1 MKLIIVTGQE
11 DSDVEKLF
19 RKIISENKYTYDNA
33 PKMVFPERSSLL
45 YHPRK
50 LYKNVRKVVSSHI
63 DRNEDLFVA
72 TFSDYAMYGI
82 RVEVRLADFEGAKLY
97 QMKSNGDVVV
107 EEIES
112 DGKCSYIDG
121 VFDILDEALNDI
133 LGL

>member
-1 MKLIIVTGQE
+1 M
-11 DSDVEKLF
+11 
-19 RKIISENKYTYDNA
+19 
-33 PKMVFPERSSLL
+33 
-45 YHPRK
+45 
-50 LYKNVRKVVSSHI
+50 
-63 DRNEDLFVA
+63 FVA

-121 VFDILDEALNDI
+121 VFDILDEALNAI

>member
-97 QMKSNGDVVV
+97 QIKSNGDVVV

-121 VFDILDEALNDI
+121 VFDILDDALNDV
-133 LGL
+133 LGW

>member
-1 MKLIIVTGQE
+1 MKRIIVTGQE

-97 QMKSNGDVVV
+97 QIKSDGEVVISEIDSNG
-107 EEIES
+107 
-112 DGKCSYIDG
+112 KCQYING
-121 VFDILDEALNDI
+121 VFDVLRDALNDV
-133 LGL
+133 LGW

>member
-19 RKIISENKYTYDNA
+19 RKIILENKYTYDNA

>member
-97 QMKSNGDVVV
+97 QMKSNGDVVI

>member
-19 RKIISENKYTYDNA
+19 RKIISEYKYTYDNA

-82 RVEVRLADFEGAKLY
+82 RAEVRLAGFEGAKLY
-97 QMKSNGDVVV
+97 QMKSNGDVVIA
-107 EEIES
+107 EIES

-121 VFDILDEALNDI
+121 VFDVLDEALNGV

>member
-72 TFSDYAMYGI
+72 TFSDYSMYGI